1 MPKQLNQNPMTTSF
15 GSTSFGS
22 FPNPLLTQ
30 GGPTAGG
37 GLKLHTGIT
46 NTTNITHNI
55 TNDDAS
61 LVSRSEHQNQFKMGM
76 NNDDTLSGLVG
87 LDNTDQKNNE
97 TKMSD
102 NEAFMAYMS
111 KAEAGDDEDDD

>member
-1 MPKQLNQNPMTTSF
+1 MTTSF
-15 GSTSFGS
+15 GSSSFAS

-37 GLKLHTGIT
+37 GLKLHAGIT

-61 LVSRSEHQNQFKMGM
+61 LVSRSEHQNQFKMDM
-76 NNDDTLSGLVG
+76 NNDTLSGLVG
-87 LDNTDQKNNE
+87 LDNAAEDQKNNE